1 MNTNIKGI
9 HHITAIAR
17 NAKRNLDFYTRVL
30 GLRLVKKTVNFDD
43 PGTYHLY
50 FGNEAGDP
58 GTILTFFPWE
68 GMTQGRKGT
77 GQVTETAFA
86 VPEGSLDFWKRRL
99 DDEQV
104 FFNNPYGRLNEKY
117 LALLDPDGLKIELV
131 ETRDTFVNPYQYA
144 GIPKDFAIRGF
155 HTATLAV
162 RDFEKG
168 K

>member
-58 GTILTFFPWE
+58 DILSL
-68 GMTQGRKGT
+68 GRNDPGKKGYRT
-77 GQVTETAFA
+77 GHRNSFCRT
-86 VPEGSLDFWKRRL
+86 RRI
-99 DDEQV
+99 
-104 FFNNPYGRLNEKY
+104 
-117 LALLDPDGLKIELV
+117 A
-131 ETRDTFVNPYQYA
+131 
-144 GIPKDFAIRGF
+144 
-155 HTATLAV
+155 
-162 RDFEKG
+162 
-168 K
+168 